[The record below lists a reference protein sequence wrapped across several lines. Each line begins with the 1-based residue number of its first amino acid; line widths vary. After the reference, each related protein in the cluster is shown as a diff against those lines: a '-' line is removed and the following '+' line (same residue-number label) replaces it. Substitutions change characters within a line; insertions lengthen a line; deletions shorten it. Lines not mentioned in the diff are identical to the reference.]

1 MPLIERLRDEFR
13 IPIVYVSHSVEEVGR
28 LASRVVVLEAGRVVA
43 VGGVEEVL
51 GAGLGAAGISRFAQS
66 SVIAGKLTGIDEAYG
81 LTEIAHP
88 AGTIWLVGR
97 AGPIGREARVVI
109 KSTDITLA
117 KTRAEAMSV
126 RTTLSGK
133 VTGID
138 SDDGPIAGV
147 GIALDGHGQLYAL
160 ATRKAVDELGL
171 ARGDRVFALVKTVAL
186 DERAVAPA
194 DL

>member
-1 MPLIERLRDEFR
+1 M
-13 IPIVYVSHSVEEVGR
+13 
-28 LASRVVVLEAGRVVA
+28 
-43 VGGVEEVL
+43 
-51 GAGLGAAGISRFAQS
+51 
-66 SVIAGKLTGIDEAYG
+66 
-81 LTEIAHP
+81 
-88 AGTIWLVGR
+88 
-97 AGPIGREARVVI
+97 VI

-147 GIALDGHGQLYAL
+147 SIALDGHGQLYAL